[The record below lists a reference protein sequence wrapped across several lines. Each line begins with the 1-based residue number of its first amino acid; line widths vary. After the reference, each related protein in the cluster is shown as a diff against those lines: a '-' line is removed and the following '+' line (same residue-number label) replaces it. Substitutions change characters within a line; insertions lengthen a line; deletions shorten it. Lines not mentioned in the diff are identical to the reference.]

1 MATTIGRETLT
12 VAATAVG
19 LASIPASTVGYVTEV
34 YITVEDAACR
44 WDIAADPTASQ
55 GHILGIGDQLT
66 ITGDSDIR
74 SIKFIRTT
82 GSSSSLEISYYGQVV
97 GNTGAP

>member
-1 MATTIGRETLT
+1 MATTLGRETLT
-12 VAATAVG
+12 VGATAVG
-19 LASIPASTVGYVTEV
+19 LASIPSSTIGYVTEV

-55 GHILGIGDQLT
+55 GHLLAVGDTLT
-66 ITGDSDIR
+66 IKGDADIR

-82 GSSSSLEISYYGQVV
+82 GSSSSLEVSYYGEV
-97 GNTGAP
+97 AA